1 MIIELPPTTLVNR
14 IVPKDRFKFT
24 DATKINRIRWVAKL
38 AANTLNISTPHL
50 LELEI
55 FAVDMPEFDQTVL
68 IQIQEKIPHCIL
80 FIVNDDWIGMLYQ
93 NKLYGRVF
101 QEQLTIQGLDLDAV
115 REHFIRQILNLPV
128 STHTLTEQINQYE
141 QAQLLRAQIHSLNN
155 SIKREKQLNKKQA
168 LARQRYTLEQQLS
181 ELGE

>member
-1 MIIELPPTTLVNR
+1 MIIELPPSILVNS

-50 LELEI
+50 LKLEI

-68 IQIQEKIPHCIL
+68 IQI
-80 FIVNDDWIGMLYQ
+80 
-93 NKLYGRVF
+93 
-101 QEQLTIQGLDLDAV
+101 
-115 REHFIRQILNLPV
+115 LNLPV
-128 STHTLTEQINQYE
+128 STQTLTEQINQYE
-141 QAQLLRAQIHSLNN
+141 QAKVLRAQIQSLNN

-168 LARQRYTLEQQLS
+168 LARQRYALEQQLS